1 MKFFLQTILLITGI
15 SALFG
20 GGQLML
26 MPDGSGLGMSMA
38 LLQYSPFEDFFVPGL
53 FLFSV
58 IGLGSIAV
66 FITGALRVWF
76 YGRASRMAGILI
88 LIWLI
93 IQILSIRTFSWLQVL
108 IALFGLSMILLPGYI
123 RKYSV

>member
-26 MPDGSGLGMSMA
+26 IRDGNGLGISMA
-38 LLQYSPFEDFFVPGL
+38 LLQYSPFKDFFVPGL
-53 FLFSV
+53 FLFGV
-58 IGLGSIAV
+58 IGMGSVTV
-66 FITGALRVWF
+66 FITGALRMWF
-76 YGRASRMAGILI
+76 YGRASKMLGIFI
-88 LIWLI
+88 LLWLI
-93 IQILSIRTFSWLQVL
+93 IQILSIRTFSWLQVV
-108 IALFGLSMILLPGYI
+108 IALFGLAMILLPRHI